1 IDSSNPFGPDASA
14 FGSGEITHLGRSVF
28 FGELDLFY
36 RFDSSF
42 DAHGRFEFRASNG
55 DELYATFVG
64 KGSFDG
70 YSFTSFGGT
79 LTIVGD
85 STRGK
90 SSVSYCWNLWKC
102 APYSRSR
109 LARPLRSG
117 RRHTTR
123 APA

>member
-1 IDSSNPFGPDASA
+1 RTLRLHHAGYGLIDPSNAFGPHAIV
-14 FGSGEITHLGRSVF
+14 FGFGEITHLGRSVF

-79 LTIVGD
+79 LTIVGGTGRFAD
-85 STRGK
+85 GSGSAKLT
-90 SSVSYCWNLWKC
+90 YLTD
-102 APYSRSR
+102 
-109 LARPLRSG
+109 PL
-117 RRHTTR
+117 
-123 APA
+123 